1 MPVDTRIRLCHI
13 HLSCM
18 KRILSYIVMLTA
30 CLLAHAGD
38 SIHVTLKGRVIDEQN
53 EPVSFCLVRV
63 EGQLKATTADG
74 DGKYSLSFNSAD
86 SVVITYNM
94 IGYRTRRRVLK
105 KPQGALTLNVVMYSN
120 SVDMGEIE
128 IKELRR
134 QMGQTQELNTDEITR
149 MPSTT
154 GNAVED
160 LVATQA
166 GVSQHNELSSQYN
179 VRGGS
184 FDENCVYING
194 SEVYRPLLIRSGEQ
208 EGLSVINPY
217 MVDKVRFSAGGFEAK
232 YADKMSSVLDIEYR
246 KPKRWEGTLSASLLG
261 ASAHMGWGNKKVSF
275 SHSLRYKTNAYML
288 GALETKAEYSP
299 NFVDYQA
306 YLSWAPAKNWDI
318 DVIGYISHNSYRFTP
333 ASRETNFGTMEN
345 ITNFRVY
352 FDGWERDVFQ
362 TFYGTARV
370 KRKIKDRHSI
380 SLNYTAFRTN
390 ENETYDIQG
399 QYWLSNTSTATEL
412 AVGTYMEHARNM
424 LHSTQ
429 HSLRLA
435 YDFRSKSHHVEAG
448 IAFRH
453 ENIRER
459 SREWEYRDSS
469 GYSMPHSPEAL
480 ELIYSMRSNN
490 SIASSHFEM
499 YAQDTWRRETSKGI
513 FSLNYGLRMSQW
525 SWNGEWLISPRAS
538 ISYVPKKHDNMTFRL
553 ATGLYYQRP
562 FYKELRDTV
571 ANGATTTV
579 ELNKDIRSQRSFQV
593 IAGYEYRFKLGKRPF
608 LFSTEMYYKAQDRL
622 NPYTVDNTK
631 IVYYGRNCATGN
643 VMGIDFKLY
652 GEFVPGTDSWLT
664 FSLMRARMNLNGKSI
679 PQPTDQTWSLNMF
692 FSDYFPGTTRWK
704 LNLKACFAGGLPF
717 GAPHQGLEEHVFRSS
732 AYKRVDV
739 GMNFRALNNEDHHL
753 GHNPIRN
760 IWLGLDCLNIFGF
773 DNVSGYYWVT
783 DVKND
788 QYAVPNFLTGRMVNF
803 RVNVEF

>member
-1 MPVDTRIRLCHI
+1 MRRI
-13 HLSCM
+13 
-18 KRILSYIVMLTA
+18 ILYIIFFTA
-30 CLLAHAGD
+30 CLSAYAAD
-38 SIHVTLKGRVIDEQN
+38 SIRVNLKGRVLDEQN
-53 EPVSFCLVRV
+53 EPVSFCLIRV
-63 EGQLKATTADG
+63 EGQARMTTADI
-74 DGKYSLSFNSAD
+74 DGKYSISFKSAD
-86 SVVITYNM
+86 SVSISYTM
-94 IGYRTRRRVLK
+94 MGYRTRRRVLR
-105 KPQGALTLNVVMYSN
+105 KPQGNLTLNVVMYDN
-120 SVDMGEIE
+120 STDIGEVE

-134 QMGQTQELNTDEITR
+134 QMRQTQDLNTEEITR

-208 EGLSVINPY
+208 EGLSAINPY

-232 YADKMSSVLDIEYR
+232 YADRMSSVLDIEYR
-246 KPKRWEGTLSASLLG
+246 KPRRWEGTLSASLLG
-261 ASAHMGWGNKKVSF
+261 ASAHMGWGNRKVSV

-288 GALETKAEYSP
+288 GAMETEAEYSP
-299 NFVDYQA
+299 NFIDYQA
-306 YLSWAPAKNWDI
+306 FLSWTPTKDWEI
-318 DVIGYISHNSYRFTP
+318 DLIGYISHNNYKFTP
-333 ASRETNFGTMEN
+333 ASRETNFGTMQN
-345 ITNFRVY
+345 ITNFKVY
-352 FDGWERDVFQ
+352 FDGWEQDVFQ
-362 TFYGTARV
+362 TFYGTARI
-370 KRKIKDRHSI
+370 KRKINDKHSI

-390 ENETYDIQG
+390 ERETYDIQG

-412 AVGTYMEHARNM
+412 AVGTYLEHARNT

-429 HSLRLA
+429 HTLKLG
-435 YDFRSKSHHVEAG
+435 YDYRTKSHHVEAG
-448 IAFRH
+448 LEFRH
-453 ENIRER
+453 ESVSER

-469 GYSMPHSPEAL
+469 GYSMPHRPEAL
-480 ELIYSMRSNN
+480 EMIYNLRSTNAV
-490 SIASSHFEM
+490 SSSHINL
-499 YAQDTWRRETSKGI
+499 YVQDTWRRETDKGI
-513 FSLNYGLRMSQW
+513 LSLNYGLRMSHW
-525 SWNGEWLISPRAS
+525 SWNKEFLVSPRLG
-538 ISYVPKKHDNMTFRL
+538 ITYIPKAHDNLTFRL

-571 ANGATTTV
+571 ATGTGTAV
-579 ELNKDIRSQRSFQV
+579 LLNRDIQSQRSFQV
-593 IAGYEYRFKLGKRPF
+593 VAGFEYRFKMGKRPF
-608 LFSTEMYYKAQDRL
+608 LFSTEVYYKAQDRL

-631 IVYYGRNCATGN
+631 VVYYGRNCATGN

-664 FSLMRARMNLNGKSI
+664 FSLMRARMTLDGKSI

-704 LNLKACFAGGLPF
+704 MNLKACFAGGLPF
-717 GAPHQGLEEHVFRSS
+717 GAPHVGLEKHVYRSS

-739 GMNFRALNNEDHHL
+739 GMNFRALNNEDRHL
-753 GHNPIRN
+753 RRNPIRN
-760 IWLGLDCLNIFGF
+760 IWLGLDCLNVFDF
-773 DNVSGYYWVT
+773 DNVSGYYWIT
-783 DVKND
+783 DVKGA
-788 QYAVPNFLTGRMVNF
+788 QFAVPNFLTGRMFNF

>member
-1 MPVDTRIRLCHI
+1 MCT
-13 HLSCM
+13 
-18 KRILSYIVMLTA
+18 T
-30 CLLAHAGD
+30 CLLAHAAD
-38 SIHVTLKGRVIDEQN
+38 SVRVELKGRVIDEQN
-53 EPVSFCLVRV
+53 EPVSLCLVRV
-63 EGQLKATTADG
+63 EGQAKGTTAG
-74 DGKYSLSFNSAD
+74 IDGKYSLSFNSAD
-86 SVVITYNM
+86 SVVITYSM
-94 IGYRTRRRVLK
+94 MGYRTRRRVLK
-105 KPQGALTLNVVMYSN
+105 KPQGKLTLNVVMYSN
-120 SVDMGEIE
+120 STDIGEVE

-134 QMGQTQELNTDEITR
+134 QMGQTQDLNTEEITR

-246 KPKRWEGTLSASLLG
+246 KPRRWEGTLSASLLG
-261 ASAHMGWGNKKVSF
+261 ASAHMGWGNKKFSV

-288 GALETKAEYSP
+288 GAMETEAEYSP

-306 YLSWAPAKNWDI
+306 YLSWSPTKDWDI
-318 DVIGYISHNSYRFTP
+318 DVIGYVTHNSNKFTP
-333 ASRETNFGTMEN
+333 ARRETKFGTKQN
-345 ITNFRVY
+345 ITNFKVY
-352 FDGWERDVFQ
+352 FDGWEQDLFQ
-362 TFYGTARV
+362 TFYGTARI

-380 SLNYTAFRTN
+380 SLNYTAFSTN
-390 ENETYDIQG
+390 EKETYDIQG

-412 AVGTYMEHARNM
+412 AVGSYMEHARNI

-435 YDFRSKSHHVEAG
+435 YDYRTKSHHVEAG
-448 IAFRH
+448 LEFRH

-469 GYSMPHSPEAL
+469 GYSLPHQPDAL
-480 ELIYSMRSNN
+480 EMIYSMRSNN
-490 SIASSHFEM
+490 SMSSNHINL
-499 YAQDTWRRETSKGI
+499 YAQDTWRRETSRGV
-513 FSLNYGLRMSQW
+513 FSLNYGLRLSHW
-525 SWNGEWLISPRAS
+525 SWNKEWLISPRAS
-538 ISYVPKKHDNMTFRL
+538 FTYIPKSHDNMTFRL
-553 ATGLYYQRP
+553 ATGIYYQRP

-571 ANGATTTV
+571 YNGTTTVV
-579 ELNKDIRSQRSFQV
+579 ELNKGIQSQRSFQV
-593 IAGYEYRFKLGKRPF
+593 IAGYEYRFKMGKRPF
-608 LFSTEMYYKAQDRL
+608 LFSTELYYKAQDRL

-631 IVYYGRNCATGN
+631 VVYYGRNCATGN
-643 VMGIDFKLY
+643 VIGVDFKLY

-664 FSLMRARMNLNGKSI
+664 FSLMRARMTLDGKSI

-717 GAPHQGLEEHVFRSS
+717 GAPHKGLEEHVYRSS

-739 GMNFRALNNEDHHL
+739 GMNFRALNNEDRHFKN
-753 GHNPIRN
+753 NPIRN
-760 IWLGLDCLNIFGF
+760 IWLGLDCLNVFGF
-773 DNVSGYYWVT
+773 DNVSGYYWIT
-783 DVKND
+783 DVKGD
-788 QYAVPNFLTGRMVNF
+788 QYAVPNFLTGRMFNF

>member
-1 MPVDTRIRLCHI
+1 
-13 HLSCM
+13 M
-18 KRILSYIVMLTA
+18 KRFLSYILF
-30 CLLAHAGD
+30 LALCPLAYAAGD
-38 SIHVTLKGRVIDEQN
+38 SIRVTLKGRVIDEQN
-53 EPVSFCLVRV
+53 EPVSFCFIRV
-63 EGQLKATTADG
+63 EGQMKGTTADA

-86 SVVITYNM
+86 SVAITYSM

-105 KPQGALTLNVVMYSN
+105 NPQGTLTLNVVMYDS
-120 SVDMGEIE
+120 SMDMTEIE

-134 QMGQTQELNTDEITR
+134 QMGQTQELNTEEMTR

-246 KPKRWEGTLSASLLG
+246 KPTKWEGTLSASLLG
-261 ASAHMGWGNKKVSF
+261 AAAHMGWGNKKVSF

-306 YLSWAPAKNWDI
+306 YLSWAPAKDWDI
-318 DVIGYISHNSYRFTP
+318 DAIGYISHNNYKFVP

-345 ITNFRVY
+345 ITNFKVY
-352 FDGWERDVFQ
+352 FDGWEQDLFQ
-362 TFYGTARV
+362 TFYGTARI

-380 SLNYTAFRTN
+380 SLNYTAFSTN
-390 ENETYDIQG
+390 ERETYDIQG

-412 AVGTYMEHARNM
+412 AVGTYLEHARNM

-429 HSLRLA
+429 HNLRLS
-435 YDFRSKSHHVEAG
+435 YDYRTRAHHVEAG
-448 IAFRH
+448 IGFRH
-453 ENIRER
+453 ENVSER

-469 GYSMPHSPEAL
+469 GYSMPHNPEAI
-480 ELIYSMRSNN
+480 ELIYNMRSNN
-490 SIASSHFEM
+490 DITSNHMEL
-499 YAQDTWRRETSKGI
+499 YAQDTWRCETGKGI
-513 FSLNYGLRMSQW
+513 FNLNYGLRMSQW
-525 SWNGEWLISPRAS
+525 SWNNEWLFSPRAS
-538 ISYVPKKHDNMTFRL
+538 ISYVPKQHDDMTFRL

-571 ANGATTTV
+571 TNGATTVV
-579 ELNKDIRSQRSFQV
+579 ELNKGIRSQRSFQV

-643 VMGIDFKLY
+643 VMGVDFKLY

-664 FSLMRARMNLNGKSI
+664 FSLMRARMKLDGKSI

-704 LNLKACFAGGLPF
+704 LNLKANFAGGLPF
-717 GAPHQGLEEHVFRSS
+717 GAPHQGLEKHVYRSS

-739 GMNFRALNNEDHHL
+739 GMNFRALDNEDHHL
-753 GHNPIRN
+753 GRNPIRN